1 MTIDPKELTRDQK
14 FWASELDVQEQALPF
29 MRQLA
34 RMRPYDIKKI
44 NPSTYDTKMIHAGG
58 RQQQKLSEKQV
69 QKKRDDAIKK

>member
-1 MTIDPKELTRDQK
+1 M
-14 FWASELDVQEQALPF
+14 PF
-29 MRQLA
+29 VRQLA